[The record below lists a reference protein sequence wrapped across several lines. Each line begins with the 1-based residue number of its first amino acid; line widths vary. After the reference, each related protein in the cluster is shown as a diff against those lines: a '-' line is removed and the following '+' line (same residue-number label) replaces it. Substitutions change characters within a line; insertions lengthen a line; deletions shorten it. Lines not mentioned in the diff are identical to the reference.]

1 MSQTARPLPFPVP
14 RGGRIGVFALSG
26 PVAAE
31 RLAAGVRRLEN
42 DGFEVELAPNLA
54 LHARYLAGS
63 DSERLAGLEWL
74 LERGVDALVAAR
86 GGYGAMRVLPSLP
99 WDRLSR
105 WGGWIVGF
113 SDVTVLHAAAARR
126 YPYAT
131 LLGPMVTTLARHEDS
146 ARRLLAWLR
155 NEVPARLSPVTPG
168 QVVRSGTA
176 RGVAIGGTLSLLASL
191 VGTPYDYDY
200 EGAVLFVEEVGESL
214 YRLDRL
220 LTHLRLSSRLER
232 VRAIVSGRLVGCS
245 RGEVGWRD
253 EWRRLLAEVAP
264 HAVVVEG
271 LSFGHGSRNLPI
283 PLGVEV
289 AVDTAAGSIAVGG
302 A

>member
-1 MSQTARPLPFPVP
+1 MSQRARSLPFPVP

-31 RLAAGVRRLEN
+31 RLAAGVRRLE
-42 DGFEVELAPNLA
+42 DEGFEVELAPNLA
-54 LHARYLAGS
+54 LHARYLAGT
-63 DSERLAGLEWL
+63 DGERVAGLEWL

-86 GGYGAMRVLPSLP
+86 GGYGAMRVLPSVP

-105 WGGWIVGF
+105 WGGWVVGF
-113 SDVTVLHAAAARR
+113 SDVTVLHAAAAGT
-126 YPYAT
+126 YPFAT
-131 LLGPMVTTLARHEDS
+131 LLGPMMTTLVRHEDS
-146 ARRLLAWLR
+146 ARRMLAWMR
-155 NEVPARLSPVTPG
+155 GEAPPFLSRVTPS
-168 QVVRSGTA
+168 QVVRGGTA
-176 RGVAIGGTLSLLASL
+176 CGVAIGGTLSLLASL

-200 EGAVLFVEEVGESL
+200 DRAVLFVEEVGESL

-232 VRAIVSGRLVGCS
+232 VQAIVSGRLIGCS

-253 EWRRLLAEVAP
+253 EWRRLLAEAAP
-264 HAVVVEG
+264 QAVVVEG
-271 LSFGHGSRNLPI
+271 LPFGHGSRNLSI

-289 AVDTAAGSIAVGG
+289 TVDTVSGAITVGG